1 LASSS
6 KPGRL
11 PGRTACSQASPD
23 ARRTP
28 SDVRPR
34 FLLATLVLAVPLA
47 AAAAGTASPP
57 TVAAKQSEAARVLAE
72 IGRIDRQLSHTVD
85 AYDGARMQLAALD
98 GRLRRNRTA
107 LARARRTLRIAQTRL
122 ERRMVEIYTSEQ
134 PTALDILLGAS
145 SLSDL
150 LDELDTARTVAAQDD
165 EIAREAAAARA
176 DLERRQAELE
186 RARRAQRQTVTRLAA
201 TRERIQG
208 ALARRRELLASIHT
222 EIVRIRARERAR
234 ERRLAA
240 EARARLERERLLAL
254 AAQRER
260 ARAQARAAA
269 ATSTSSSS
277 AATPATAPTPAA
289 SPPPASPAP
298 ATPSQPPPAQS
309 SPPPAPPPPASS
321 GSTGRGHPEA
331 ATIAARYLGV
341 PYRWGGASPSGFD
354 CSGLVMYVYAQL
366 GISLPH
372 YTVAQYHMGV
382 AVSRSQLQPGDLVFF
397 DGLGHV
403 GIYIGQNQFI
413 HAPHTGDV
421 VKVSSITG
429 WYAQTYVGARRI

>member
-1 LASSS
+1 M
-6 KPGRL
+6 
-11 PGRTACSQASPD
+11 
-23 ARRTP
+23 
-28 SDVRPR
+28 RPR
-34 FLLATLVLAVPLA
+34 FLLATLVLAAALLA
-47 AAAAGTASPP
+47 TAAGTASPP
-57 TVAAKQSEAARVLAE
+57 TVAEKQGEAARVLAE

-85 AYDGARMQLAALD
+85 AFDGARVQLAALD
-98 GRLRRNRTA
+98 GQLRRNRAA
-107 LARARRTLRIAQTRL
+107 LGRARETLRVAQTRL
-122 ERRMVEIYTSEQ
+122 ERRMVAIYTTEQ
-134 PTALDILLGAS
+134 PTTLDILLGAS

-150 LDELDTARTVAAQDD
+150 LDELDTARTIAAQDD
-165 EIAREAAAARA
+165 EIAQEAAAAKA

-186 RARRAQRQTVTRLAA
+186 RAGRAQRQTVARLAA
-201 TRERIQG
+201 TRSRIQG

-222 EIVRIRARERAR
+222 EIVQIRARERAR

-254 AAQRER
+254 AAQRQREQ

-269 ATSTSSSS
+269 ATTSSSS
-277 AATPATAPTPAA
+277 APTTSATT
-289 SPPPASPAP
+289 PAP
-298 ATPSQPPPAQS
+298 A

-321 GSTGRGHPEA
+321 GSIGRGHPEA

>member
-1 LASSS
+1 
-6 KPGRL
+6 
-11 PGRTACSQASPD
+11 
-23 ARRTP
+23 
-28 SDVRPR
+28 VRPR
-34 FLLATLVLAVPLA
+34 FLLATLVVAVPLA
-47 AAAAGTASPP
+47 AAAAGTAAPP
-57 TVAAKQSEAARVLAE
+57 TVAEKQSEAARVLAE

-85 AYDGARMQLAALD
+85 AFDGARVQLAALD
-98 GRLRRNRTA
+98 GQLRRNRAA
-107 LARARRTLRIAQTRL
+107 LVRARRTLRIAQTRL

-150 LDELDTARTVAAQDD
+150 LDELDTAQKVAAQDD
-165 EIAREAAAARA
+165 QVAQEAAAARA
-176 DLERRQAELE
+176 DLGRRQAELK
-186 RARRAQRQTVTRLAA
+186 RARGAQRQTVARLAA
-201 TRERIQG
+201 TRERIRG

-222 EIVRIRARERAR
+222 EIVQIRARERAR

-240 EARARLERERLLAL
+240 EARARLKRERLLAL
-254 AAQRER
+254 AAQRERER

-269 ATSTSSSS
+269 ATTASSSS
-277 AATPATAPTPAA
+277 SAAATPATAPAA
-289 SPPPASPAP
+289 TASSSPPPAPSPAP
-298 ATPSQPPPAQS
+298 APPAQS
-309 SPPPAPPPPASS
+309 SPPPAPPPPVSS
-321 GSTGRGHPEA
+321 GPIGRGHPEA
-331 ATIAARYLGV
+331 AAIAARYLGV

-382 AVSRSQLQPGDLVFF
+382 AVSRSRLQSGDLVFF

>member
-1 LASSS
+1 
-6 KPGRL
+6 
-11 PGRTACSQASPD
+11 
-23 ARRTP
+23 
-28 SDVRPR
+28 VRPR
-34 FLLATLVLAVPLA
+34 FLLATLVLAIPLA

-57 TVAAKQSEAARVLAE
+57 TVAQKQSEAARVLAE
-72 IGRIDRQLSHTVD
+72 LGQIDRQLSHTVD
-85 AYDGARMQLAALD
+85 AYDGARVQLAALD
-98 GRLRRNRTA
+98 GQLRRNRAA
-107 LARARRTLRIAQTRL
+107 LVRARRTLRIAQTRL
-122 ERRMVEIYTSEQ
+122 ERRMVLIYTSEQ

-145 SLSDL
+145 SLSDF
-150 LDELDTARTVAAQDD
+150 LDELDTASKVAAQDD
-165 EIAREAAAARA
+165 EVAQEAAAAKA
-176 DLERRQAELE
+176 DLERRQAKLE
-186 RARRAQRQTVTRLAA
+186 QARRAQRQTVARLAA
-201 TRERIQG
+201 TRERIQS

-234 ERRLAA
+234 ERHLAA

-260 ARAQARAAA
+260 ERAREQTRVAA
-269 ATSTSSSS
+269 ATTTSSSSTSSSS
-277 AATPATAPTPAA
+277 SASGPPAPAPAA
-289 SPPPASPAP
+289 SPPPAPAP
-298 ATPSQPPPAQS
+298 SSSSAPSPS
-309 SPPPAPPPPASS
+309 PPPPASS
-321 GSTGRGHPEA
+321 APVGRGHPEA
-331 ATIAARYLGV
+331 AAIAARYLGV

-354 CSGLVMYVYAQL
+354 CSGLVMYVYAKL

>member
-1 LASSS
+1 M
-6 KPGRL
+6 PG
-11 PGRTACSQASPD
+11 
-23 ARRTP
+23 TP

-34 FLLATLVLAVPLA
+34 FFLAALALAVPLA

-57 TVAAKQSEAARVLAE
+57 TVAAKKSEAARVLAE
-72 IGRIDRQLSHTVD
+72 IGRIDRELSHTVD
-85 AYDGARMQLAALD
+85 AYDGARVQLAAL
-98 GRLRRNRTA
+98 GGELRQNRAA

-122 ERRMVEIYTSEQ
+122 ERRMVLIYTSEQ

-150 LDELDTARTVAAQDD
+150 VDELDVARKIAAQDD
-165 EIAREAAAARA
+165 EIAREAVAAKA
-176 DLERRQAELE
+176 DLERRRAQLE
-186 RARRAQRQTVTRLAA
+186 RERRAQRQTVVRLAV
-201 TRERIQG
+201 TRTRIESS
-208 ALARRRELLASIHT
+208 LARRRELLASIHT
-222 EIVRIRARERAR
+222 EIVQIRARERAR

-240 EARARLERERLLAL
+240 EARARLRREHLLAL

-269 ATSTSSSS
+269 ATTASSPSPSATSTSG
-277 AATPATAPTPAA
+277 AAPAA
-289 SPPPASPAP
+289 SPTASP
-298 ATPSQPPPAQS
+298 
-309 SPPPAPPPPASS
+309 PPPAPAPPASS
-321 GSTGRGHPEA
+321 GSVGAGHPEA

-372 YTVAQYHMGV
+372 YTVAQYRMGV
-382 AVSRSQLQPGDLVFF
+382 AVSRGQLQPGDLVFF

>member
-1 LASSS
+1 
-6 KPGRL
+6 
-11 PGRTACSQASPD
+11 
-23 ARRTP
+23 
-28 SDVRPR
+28 VRPR
-34 FLLATLVLAVPLA
+34 FLLATFVLAVPLA

-57 TVAAKQSEAARVLAE
+57 TVAEKQSEAARVLAE

-85 AYDGARMQLAALD
+85 AYDGARVQLAALD
-98 GRLRRNRTA
+98 GQLRRNRAA
-107 LARARRTLRIAQTRL
+107 LVRARRTLRIAQTRL

-165 EIAREAAAARA
+165 EIAHEAATAKT
-176 DLERRQAELE
+176 DLERRQAELG
-186 RARRAQRQTVTRLAA
+186 RARRTQRQTVARLAA
-201 TRERIQG
+201 TRELIQG

-222 EIVRIRARERAR
+222 EIVQIRARERAR

-240 EARARLERERLLAL
+240 EARARLRHERLLAL
-254 AAQRER
+254 AAQRQREQ

-269 ATSTSSSS
+269 ATTSSSS
-277 AATPATAPTPAA
+277 SAGTPSTAPAPAA
-289 SPPPASPAP
+289 PPSPAPPPPSPPPPAP
-298 ATPSQPPPAQS
+298 LS
-309 SPPPAPPPPASS
+309 PPAPPPPASS
-321 GSTGRGHPEA
+321 GSIGSGHPEA

>member
-1 LASSS
+1 V
-6 KPGRL
+6 RL
-11 PGRTACSQASPD
+11 
-23 ARRTP
+23 
-28 SDVRPR
+28 R
-34 FLLATLVLAVPLA
+34 FLLPTLTLAVPLA

-57 TVAAKQSEAARVLAE
+57 TVAEKQSEAARVLAE

-85 AYDGARMQLAALD
+85 AYDGARVQLTAL
-98 GRLRRNRTA
+98 GGELRRNRAA
-107 LARARRTLRIAQTRL
+107 LVRARRTLRIAQTRL
-122 ERRMVEIYTSEQ
+122 ERRMVLIYTSEQ

-150 LDELDTARTVAAQDD
+150 LDELDVARKVAAQDD
-165 EIAREAAAARA
+165 EIAREAAAAKA
-176 DLERRQAELE
+176 DLERREAQLE
-186 RARRAQRQTVTRLAA
+186 RARRAQRQTVARLAA
-201 TRERIQG
+201 TRAHIQS
-208 ALARRRELLASIHT
+208 ALARRRQLLGSIRT
-222 EIVRIRARERAR
+222 EIVQIRARERAR

-240 EARARLERERLLAL
+240 EARARLRREHLLAL

-260 ARAQARAAA
+260 ERVRAQRRAAA
-269 ATSTSSSS
+269 ATTTSASRAPS
-277 AATPATAPTPAA
+277 APAA
-289 SPPPASPAP
+289 PAAPPPSPPPASSSPPSPPSPPTPPAP
-298 ATPSQPPPAQS
+298 PSS
-309 SPPPAPPPPASS
+309 PPAPPPPPATS
-321 GSTGRGHPEA
+321 GQVGAGHPEA

-372 YTVAQYHMGV
+372 YTVAQYRMGV

-429 WYAQTYVGARRI
+429 WYARTYVGARRI

>member
-1 LASSS
+1 
-6 KPGRL
+6 
-11 PGRTACSQASPD
+11 
-23 ARRTP
+23 
-28 SDVRPR
+28 V
-34 FLLATLVLAVPLA
+34 
-47 AAAAGTASPP
+47 AAAAGTATPP
-57 TVAAKQSEAARVLAE
+57 TTADKQSEAARVLVE

-85 AYDGARMQLAALD
+85 AYDGARVQLAALG

-107 LARARRTLRIAQTRL
+107 LLRARRTLRIAQTRL
-122 ERRMVEIYTSEQ
+122 ERRMVLIYTSEQ

-150 LDELDTARTVAAQDD
+150 LDELDVARKVAAQDD
-165 EIAREAAAARA
+165 EIASEAAAAKT
-176 DLERRQAELE
+176 DLERREAQLE
-186 RARRAQRQTVTRLAA
+186 RARQAQRQTVARLAA
-201 TRERIQG
+201 TRARIRN
-208 ALARRRELLASIHT
+208 ALARRRHLLGSIRT
-222 EIVRIRARERAR
+222 EIVQIRARERAR

-240 EARARLERERLLAL
+240 EARARLRREHLRAL

-260 ARAQARAAA
+260 ERASAQARAAA
-269 ATSTSSSS
+269 AVTASPAPLSTT
-277 AATPATAPTPAA
+277 TPAPAA
-289 SPPPASPAP
+289 APPAPSPPSPPPA
-298 ATPSQPPPAQS
+298 PPPAPS
-309 SPPPAPPPPASS
+309 SPPPAPPPPASP
-321 GSTGRGHPEA
+321 GPVGAGHPEA

-372 YTVAQYHMGV
+372 YTVAQYRMGV
-382 AVSRSQLQPGDLVFF
+382 TVSRSQLQSGDLVFF

-429 WYAQTYVGARRI
+429 WYARTYVGARRI